1 MCEDGDK
8 FARWVTNLAKN
19 VILGWGSTLGM
30 LIANGGL
37 KAEANGAE
45 AKQITNRNPDGT
57 ERQREDE
64 KLKK

>member
-1 MCEDGDK
+1 
-8 FARWVTNLAKN
+8 VTNLAKN